1 MILGLDMIRIKNLL
15 IIIKSNPLTLFAT
28 IILIVMLVLALFPSQ
43 IAPMDPQKAHYDALR
58 SPPTM
63 QHLLGTDYAGRDVA
77 SRMIHGVRTTL
88 IIAFSA
94 VILSKTIGFFWG
106 MTSGYFG
113 GWFDLLTQRIIEVML
128 SIPSLILALLLL
140 AGLGS
145 GRLTVIIAIAVGGI
159 AGTVRII
166 RSSVLTIKNM
176 AYVEAA
182 KAMGTH
188 PIIIIFRHI
197 APQCFAPLLV
207 VASVSLGGAIFA
219 EAALSFLGLGITPN
233 APTWGSMMSVVAE
246 NYLRPLWWIAI
257 FPGIALTLTIMS
269 FNLIGDELRDRLD
282 PKLKGEVKDN

>member
-1 MILGLDMIRIKNLL
+1 MIRIKNLL

>member
-1 MILGLDMIRIKNLL
+1 MI
-15 IIIKSNPLTLFAT
+15 
-28 IILIVMLVLALFPSQ
+28 
-43 IAPMDPQKAHYDALR
+43 Y
-58 SPPTM
+58 
-63 QHLLGTDYAGRDVA
+63 
-77 SRMIHGVRTTL
+77 GVRTTL

-182 KAMGTH
+182 RAMGTH

-282 PKLKGEVKDN
+282 PKLRGEVKDN

>member
-1 MILGLDMIRIKNLL
+1 MIRIKNLL

-113 GWFDLLTQRIIEVML
+113 GWFDLLTQRIIEIML
-128 SIPSLILALLLL
+128 SIPSLILALL
-140 AGLGS
+140 
-145 GRLTVIIAIAVGGI
+145 
-159 AGTVRII
+159 
-166 RSSVLTIKNM
+166 
-176 AYVEAA
+176 
-182 KAMGTH
+182 
-188 PIIIIFRHI
+188 
-197 APQCFAPLLV
+197 
-207 VASVSLGGAIFA
+207 
-219 EAALSFLGLGITPN
+219 
-233 APTWGSMMSVVAE
+233 
-246 NYLRPLWWIAI
+246 
-257 FPGIALTLTIMS
+257 FP
-269 FNLIGDELRDRLD
+269 
-282 PKLKGEVKDN
+282 

>member
-282 PKLKGEVKDN
+282 PKLKGEVKGN

>member
-1 MILGLDMIRIKNLL
+1 MIRIKNLL

-77 SRMIHGVRTTL
+77 SRMILGVRTTL

>member
-1 MILGLDMIRIKNLL
+1 MIRIKNLL
-15 IIIKSNPLTLFAT
+15 IIVKSNPLTLFAT
-28 IILIVMLVLALFPSQ
+28 IILIVMIVLALFPSQ

-77 SRMIHGVRTTL
+77 SRMIYGVRTTL

-182 KAMGTH
+182 RAMGTH

-246 NYLRPLWWIAI
+246 NYLRPLWWIAV

-282 PKLKGEVKDN
+282 PKLRGEVKDN

>member
-1 MILGLDMIRIKNLL
+1 MIRIKNLL

-28 IILIVMLVLALFPSQ
+28 IILIVMIVLALFPSQ

-63 QHLLGTDYAGRDVA
+63 QHVLGTDYAGRDVA
-77 SRMIHGVRTTL
+77 SRMIYGVRTTL

-182 KAMGTH
+182 RAMGTH

-282 PKLKGEVKDN
+282 PKLRGEVKDN

>member
-1 MILGLDMIRIKNLL
+1 MIRIKNLL

-113 GWFDLLTQRIIEVML
+113 GWFDLLTQRIIEIML

>member
-1 MILGLDMIRIKNLL
+1 LILGLDMIRIKNLL

-63 QHLLGTDYAGRDVA
+63 QHILGTDYAGRDVA

>member
-113 GWFDLLTQRIIEVML
+113 GWFDLLTQRIIEIML

>member
-1 MILGLDMIRIKNLL
+1 MIRIKNLL
-15 IIIKSNPLTLFAT
+15 IIIKSSPLTLFAT
-28 IILIVMLVLALFPSQ
+28 IILIVMIVLALFPSQ

-77 SRMIHGVRTTL
+77 SRMIYGVRTTL

-246 NYLRPLWWIAI
+246 NYLRPLWWIAV

-282 PKLKGEVKDN
+282 PKLRGEVKDN

>member
-1 MILGLDMIRIKNLL
+1 MIRIKNLL

-63 QHLLGTDYAGRDVA
+63 QHILGTDYAGRDVA